1 MADVLSQSEIDALLS
16 ALSTGSL
23 EPDELQKEEE
33 KHKVKVYDFR
43 SPQKFSKDHIRTL
56 ELIHDNYARIISN
69 FLTAQLRKNVKVKI
83 ETVEQITYEEF
94 IHSIPNPTI
103 MTMFRMPP
111 LTGTILFETNPQF
124 SFQIIDVLLGGTG
137 ERNTVSKEFSDID
150 KNIMMQ
156 ITSGM
161 ISNLKLAW
169 EDILSV
175 EPEVESLE
183 TNPAINQTLAP
194 NEPVALVTFSVE
206 MGKSNTFI
214 NICIPYLSIEK
225 VLDKLVVQYWFQNE
239 KDASGD
245 EVREKIKEGLNPVE
259 IEMSAELG
267 CTHLTIDD
275 FLNLSRGDIIRLDNK
290 CTSPIKIYV
299 EDQECYYAKPG
310 ITGKNLGVAV
320 LDIIDKDVNEDRKSV
335 V

>member
-169 EDILSV
+169 EDILNV

-239 KDASGD
+239 KDALGD
-245 EVREKIKEGLNPVE
+245 EVREKIEEGLNPVE

-290 CTSPIKIYV
+290 CTNPIKIYV
-299 EDQECYYAKPG
+299 EDQECYYARPG
-310 ITGKNLGVAV
+310 ITGKSLGVAV
-320 LDIIDKDVNEDRKSV
+320 LDIIDKDVNEYE
-335 V
+335 

>member
-23 EPDELQKEEE
+23 EPEELQKEEE

-320 LDIIDKDVNEDRKSV
+320 LDIIDKDVNEYE
-335 V
+335 